1 MKHYIIGKW
10 KPDAGEKLQLLPRV
24 REIFSVAGE
33 IPGVYGAEI
42 FTNCVARD
50 NRYDIMIV
58 ISMEPSAL
66 TAYDNS
72 AMHHAWKEE
81 FGPLLEKKAIFDH
94 E

>member
-10 KPDAGEKLQLLPRV
+10 KPEAGEKTNFLPRV
-24 REIFSVAGE
+24 QEIFSEAGH

-42 FTNCVARD
+42 FTNCIDRD

-58 ISMEPSAL
+58 IHMERSAL
-66 TAYDNS
+66 TAYDDS